1 MDYWYSKTI
10 YRKIILILSAIQFL
24 GFFLFPYA
32 YASSKSLNSLANMF
46 RKYSGVTFPE
56 KLTGFNY
63 LKLYLDINGDDAI
76 FLIGLLVLIIIV
88 VVIHALGKK
97 RKSYSASLGVELII
111 LMFNYIFIDAADSMT
126 GYRFSKGAV
135 MIILVDLLILAAS
148 VLGMLFEMKAQ
159 AALSVNGG
167 SAGSFDSEKFAQNM
181 GTAGNVIVNLAKQA
195 GAQLAKI
202 PGAVR
207 NTVDSAKD
215 SSGSSS
221 ASSSRN
227 ANQARPVSRPASARP
242 GTASSAPVQSSI
254 PQTGVMTG
262 VRGAFAGAQIPL
274 NSGEEMVVGR
284 SADICNIILEGDL
297 ISRKHCT
304 ICYDGRTGYYVV
316 TDFSGN
322 GTFIGSGAR
331 LPEGKRTSL
340 APGTV
345 IWIGSKDV
353 SFQLG

>member
-10 YRKIILILSAIQFL
+10 YRKIILILSVIQFL

-32 YASSKSLNSLANMF
+32 YTSLSSLANAF

-56 KLTGFNY
+56 KLTGFAY
-63 LKLYLDINGDDAI
+63 LNLLLDRNSDDAM
-76 FLIGLLVLIIIV
+76 FLIGLLILMIV
-88 VVIHALGKK
+88 VIVIHVLGKK
-97 RKSYSASLGVELII
+97 RSSYSASLGIELII
-111 LMFNYIFIDAADSMT
+111 LMFNYIFIDAADSIT

-159 AALSVNGG
+159 AALGVGG
-167 SAGSFDSEKFAQNM
+167 AGSFDSEKFAQNM

-331 LPEGKRTSL
+331 LPEGKKTSL